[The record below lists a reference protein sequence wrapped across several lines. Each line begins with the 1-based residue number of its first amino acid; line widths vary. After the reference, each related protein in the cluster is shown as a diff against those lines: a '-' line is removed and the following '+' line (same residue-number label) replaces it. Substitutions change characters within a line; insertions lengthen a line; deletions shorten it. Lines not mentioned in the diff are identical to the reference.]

1 MILEMC
7 GYKSDR
13 LEDKKQTSGEVK
25 YRRERHKSREG
36 TNNLTGYVS
45 LEACW
50 NSFQTSYPK
59 T

>member
-1 MILEMC
+1 MC